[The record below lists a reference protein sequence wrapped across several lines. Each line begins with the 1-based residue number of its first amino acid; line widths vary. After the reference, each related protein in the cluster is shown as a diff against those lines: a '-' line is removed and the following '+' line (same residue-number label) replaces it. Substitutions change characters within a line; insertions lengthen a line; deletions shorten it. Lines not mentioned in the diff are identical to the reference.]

1 MYPHFDVDSY
11 PYYLPR
17 SSVSHLAS
25 YRSPDKPRMPEPDV
39 AAADLIA
46 PQGLPRLPG
55 YAWDFDRSDPE
66 DCRFYVVEYDPLT
79 DEAHRI
85 AETIYQRLHGSP
97 VPDDPIRRLERTV
110 SEYGRRAAHSMR
122 LRLGAGVT
130 VSDERWISVYRNFAL
145 QHVLRVKPPHARPA
159 DVISMSA
166 FKAARRAER
175 AAASRVECAEIA
187 AHIREGAGG
196 QLEIAL

>member
-1 MYPHFDVDSY
+1 MRKDFDVNAY

-17 SSVSHLAS
+17 SSVSHLSS

-39 AAADLIA
+39 TTADLRA
-46 PQGLPRLPG
+46 PLRHVSAYLKII
-55 YAWDFDRSDPE
+55 RDPHAY
-66 DCRFYVVEYDPLT
+66 RYYVVEYDPRT

-85 AETIYQRLHGSP
+85 ATTIYQRLHGSP
-97 VPDDPIRRLERTV
+97 VPDDPLHRLERTV

-130 VSDERWISVYRNFAL
+130 VLDERWIAVYRNFAYR
-145 QHVLRVKPPHARPA
+145 HVLRIDPPHATPPA
-159 DVISMSA
+159 DVISMSV
-166 FKAARRAER
+166 FKAARRAEQ
-175 AAASRVECAEIA
+175 ATASRVECAEIA
-187 AHIREGAGG
+187 AHIREGADG